1 MKRTIL
7 VPFTFLLIIA
17 FGSFWWMLAGSVKD
31 ALLTV
36 ADDLAMGAVNRVST
50 GLSDYLSVPSS
61 MVETNSIYLSR
72 GSDLVGTTS
81 LPPPG
86 LSSLF
91 AFQLRA
97 FPSVS
102 ILSFGGADG
111 EYVEAQRIGDG
122 SIRYGLAGRET
133 GGALSLYREVPGVG
147 RREELRRENYDP
159 RSRPWYEVALTSDWT
174 VWSEPYALV
183 SDQDIEIAAVK
194 TVKNANGAILGVVSS
209 TISLQAVSSFLGSIE
224 EMSDGVVAVLDSKD
238 RLMAFS
244 APDDMNPITFQLA
257 SAVSL
262 PGEAG
267 LLLKGSLEAPKNL
280 VAHLEI
286 NGSKWRSL
294 VMDFDQ
300 GQLGWKIIAA
310 LPESRFLA
318 PIDLIQRRMGII
330 FILIFLATLGV
341 AYLIA
346 HGVSAPLKAL
356 GQAASDLGSRI
367 EVADDFQGTEDS
379 RTIIRSL
386 SSRHDEL
393 GRLAKNLANLADRLA
408 SGFVMLRRSL
418 QEKDMLLHEVHH
430 RVKNNLQIVSS
441 MMSLQE
447 SESSD
452 PLFISAMVV
461 LRDRIGAMAAVHET
475 LYSSGDFSRVPMD
488 DYLERVVESLAVY
501 GSLEKRVTLGVERGG
516 ISLSLDQAIPCGL
529 IAVELVTNSI
539 KHAFT
544 NRDAGTISLC
554 LERSGTNIVL
564 WVTDNGVWQGGK
576 TVEKRK
582 QGTGSLI
589 VAALASQLDGVFSI
603 DFDSDGTRTRVVFP
617 DRVPAPVD
625 L

>member
-393 GRLAKNLANLADRLA
+393 GRLAKNLANLAERLA